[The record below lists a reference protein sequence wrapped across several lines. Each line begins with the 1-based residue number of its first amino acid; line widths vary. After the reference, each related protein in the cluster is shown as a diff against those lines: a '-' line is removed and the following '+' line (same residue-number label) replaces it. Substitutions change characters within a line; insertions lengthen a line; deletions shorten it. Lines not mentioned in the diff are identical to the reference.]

1 MSTIHVN
8 TIGADTGTTVSLD
21 TSDTLTTAN
30 GTLVMA
36 ANTIVASYIAADAV
50 TTAKIADDGVTG
62 AKIADDTIVEA
73 NIANDAVGSA
83 ELKTLST
90 LLIKDSGGSTLK
102 TIHGAG
108 A

>member
-50 TTAKIADDGVTG
+50 TTAKIADD
-62 AKIADDTIVEA
+62 AIE
-73 NIANDAVGSA
+73 S
-83 ELKTLST
+83 E
-90 LLIKDSGGSTLK
+90 
-102 TIHGAG
+102 H
-108 A
+108 

>member
-50 TTAKIADDGVTG
+50 TTAKIADDAVTG

-73 NIANDAVGSA
+73 NIANDAVGAA